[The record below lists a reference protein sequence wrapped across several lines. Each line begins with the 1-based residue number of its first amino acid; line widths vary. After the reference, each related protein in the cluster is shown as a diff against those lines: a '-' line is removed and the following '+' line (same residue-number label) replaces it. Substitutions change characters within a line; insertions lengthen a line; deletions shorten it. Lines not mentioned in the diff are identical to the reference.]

1 MENNAITNPK
11 NDESGVSM
19 RSLRAQMAFDYL
31 NNRKT
36 SDVFE
41 DNLDKDNL
49 DPYFK
54 SQFKELHENMK
65 QELVFLWDEIGILT
79 EELECLKE
87 QIETEQMT
95 NNQIHKKKRQRLFG
109 P

>member
-36 SDVFE
+36 NDIFE

-54 SQFKELHENMK
+54 SQFKELHDNMK
-65 QELVFLWDEIGILT
+65 QEFVFLWDEIGILT

-87 QIETEQMT
+87 EIEHNL
-95 NNQIHKKKRQRLFG
+95 NNNVVHKKKRQRLFG